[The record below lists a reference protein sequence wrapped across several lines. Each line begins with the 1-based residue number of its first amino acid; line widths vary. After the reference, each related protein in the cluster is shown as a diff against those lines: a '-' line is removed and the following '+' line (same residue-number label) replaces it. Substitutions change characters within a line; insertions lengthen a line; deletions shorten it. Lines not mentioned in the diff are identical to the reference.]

1 MKNKIKYTKPKEVR
15 YLAAEADHINHN
27 TENDGVDRRGFLKCM
42 AWAGTGMLWTVSGGV
57 LGSKILSPT
66 LAGAA
71 ESPAGAMGDF
81 SFVQISDSHIG
92 FNKPANTDVA
102 GTLKQ
107 AIAKINALPTA
118 PDFIL
123 HTGDLSHLSEPEEF
137 DTLDQLLK
145 TAKAGKILYVP
156 GEHDVISDNGKEYRA
171 RFGKGTKGSG
181 WFSFDQRGVHFIG
194 LVNVMNIA
202 EGGLGILGE
211 DQLAWLKDDV
221 NGLSSSTPIVVF
233 AHVPLWSIYPQWGW
247 GTQDAEQALGYL
259 KRFGSVTVLNG
270 HSHQTIKKVEGNVT
284 FHTATSTAFP
294 QPKPGAA
301 PKPGPM
307 KVAPEILPSVL
318 GITEVN
324 YVESAHSLAVVDSK
338 LG

>member
-1 MKNKIKYTKPKEVR
+1 MTNDNKKQNTKLKEVR
-15 YLAAEADHINHN
+15 YLAADGDPIDHNF
-27 TENDGVDRRGFLKCM
+27 ENDGVDRRGFLKCM
-42 AWAGTGMLWTVSGGV
+42 AWAGTGMLWTISSGV
-57 LGSKILSPT
+57 LASRVLSPVR
-66 LAGAA
+66 AGAA
-71 ESPAGAMGDF
+71 ESQVGDF

-92 FNKPANTDVA
+92 FNKPANTDVV

-107 AIAKINALPTA
+107 AIAKINALAAP
-118 PDFIL
+118 PDFIFN
-123 HTGDLSHLSEPEEF
+123 TGDLSHLSEPQEF

-145 TAKAGKILYVP
+145 TAKAGQIFFVP
-156 GEHDVISDNGKEYRA
+156 GEHDVISDNGKEFRA
-171 RFGKGTKGSG
+171 RYGKGTKGNG

-202 EGGLGILGE
+202 EGGLGILGDE
-211 DQLAWLKDDV
+211 QLAWLKDDV
-221 NGLSSSTPIVVF
+221 SGLSNSTPIVVF

-247 GTQDAEQALGYL
+247 GTQDAERALGLL

-270 HSHQTIKKVEGNVT
+270 HIHQTLKKVEGNVT

-294 QPKPGAA
+294 QPAPGIA
-301 PKPGPM
+301 PKAGPM
-307 KVAPEILPSVL
+307 KVAPEILPTVL

-324 YVESAHSLAVVDSK
+324 YVESSHSLAVVDAK

>member
-1 MKNKIKYTKPKEVR
+1 MNNTNRRNTRIAEVR
-15 YLAAEADHINHN
+15 HLPVASDHIDHN

-42 AWAGTGMLWTVSGGV
+42 AWAGTGMLWTVGGG
-57 LGSKILSPT
+57 LLTSSILSPVST
-66 LAGAA
+66 AAA
-71 ESPAGAMGDF
+71 EKSAGDF
-81 SFVQISDSHIG
+81 TFVQISDSHIG
-92 FNKPANTDVA
+92 FNKPANQDVV

-107 AIAKINALPTA
+107 AIARINALPVA

-123 HTGDLSHLSEPEEF
+123 HTGDLSHLSEPQEF

-145 TAKAGKILYVP
+145 TARAGQVFYVP
-156 GEHDVISDNGKEYRA
+156 GEHDVISDNGKEFRA
-171 RFGKGTKGSG
+171 RYGKGTKGNG

-202 EGGLGILGE
+202 EGGLGILGD

-221 NGLSSSTPIVVF
+221 SGLSSSTPIVVF

-247 GTQDAEQALGYL
+247 GTQDAERALGYL

-270 HSHQTIKKVEGNVT
+270 HIHQTLKKVEGNVT

-294 QPKPGAA
+294 QPAPGKA

-324 YVESAHSLAVVDSK
+324 YLESNHSLAVVDTK